1 MTVDWSQY
9 DAQHLTALVET
20 PKKKLYAHQTT
31 ALEKVRAGFDESE
44 RGKLVMASGTG
55 KTFTSLRIAEE
66 HAGPG
71 KAVLFLAPSL
81 KPRRSKID
89 IVQAIGRVMRKPK
102 GKEMGYI
109 ILPIAVTAGQD
120 ASTALNE
127 NTDYDVVWDVLQAL
141 RSHDERFNAYINRI
155 ALLSDEPGTDPDGPI
170 DIINANPPVDADET
184 EGDTE
189 DENAGVQS
197 ALFTFEEWSGAIYTK
212 IVKKVGTR
220 TCWEDWARTSPTSPL
235 DTPFAF
241 TVFATGTP
249 VLPRSLTGSSLGCEP
264 ISTTAS
270 PQTTPSPCCRNTSSH
285 ARSSRRS
292 LAPTPSL

>member
-1 MTVDWSQY
+1 
-9 DAQHLTALVET
+9 
-20 PKKKLYAHQTT
+20 
-31 ALEKVRAGFDESE
+31 
-44 RGKLVMASGTG
+44 MACGTG
-55 KTFTSLRIAEE
+55 KTFISLRIAEE

-89 IVQAIGRVMRKPK
+89 IVQAVGRVMRKPK
-102 GKEMGYI
+102 GKEMAYI
-109 ILPIAVTAGQD
+109 ILPIAVPAGQD
-120 ASTALNE
+120 ASMALNQ

-197 ALFTFEEWSGAIYTK
+197 ALFTFEERSGAIYTK

-220 TCWEDWARTSPTSPL
+220 AYWEDWARTSPTSPL
-235 DTPFAF
+235 DTHHPHSQY
-241 TVFATGTP
+241 
-249 VLPRSLTGSSLGCEP
+249 PRRG
-264 ISTTAS
+264 
-270 PQTTPSPCCRNTSSH
+270 PQCR
-285 ARSSRRS
+285 RGV
-292 LAPTPSL
+292 